1 MTISSINEK
10 AVYERLAEGIKAV
23 IRNRGY
29 TPVSAA
35 DEGDKIEVLGEKK
48 EKRKKIKVVAWLPK
62 VKTIGVKF
70 VRDLKKSMEERKIHH
85 GFLLTVGKYTHY
97 TRKEVTQNE
106 NIELIPAAYAFF
118 DIFTH
123 DLVPEH
129 EIVPKEEVERIV
141 KEYGIQVNQLS
152 MLKASDPVARAIG
165 ARVGDVVKITRKSP
179 TAGVSIAF
187 RYVIN

>member
-1 MTISSINEK
+1 MTISSIDEK

-48 EKRKKIKVVAWLPK
+48 EKRKMIKVVAWLPK

-70 VRDLKKSMEERKIHH
+70 VRNLKKSMEERKIHH

-97 TRKEVTQNE
+97 TRKEVAQNE